1 MRRVS
6 CRTWGE
12 ITSQSTRA
20 ADQALPDI
28 KVNWP
33 PPGDCK
39 RPSVTPSQQEQLMS
53 VVVIKANLLN
63 AEHQRAI
70 VAMMDAYSQDPMGDG
85 KPLSDYARE
94 HLVAGLIAHP
104 TTIVFLVFENMSP
117 CGIATCFRGFSTFAA
132 KPLIN
137 VSDFYI
143 EPRLRGYGIGTKL
156 LMAIEHEAMTTGCC
170 RLTLEV
176 QQNNSVARAVY
187 GNFGFR
193 QAVYAADANGG
204 GSLYMVKQL
213 H

>member
-1 MRRVS
+1 MSV
-6 CRTWGE
+6 E
-12 ITSQSTRA
+12 IT
-20 ADQALPDI
+20 
-28 KVNWP
+28 
-33 PPGDCK
+33 
-39 RPSVTPSQQEQLMS
+39 
-53 VVVIKANLLN
+53 KANLRD
-63 AEHQRAI
+63 ADHQRII

-94 HLVAGLIAHP
+94 HLVTGLIEQP
-104 TTIVFLVFENMSP
+104 TTIVFLVFENKIP

-143 EPRLRGYGIGTKL
+143 ESRLRGKGIGKKL
-156 LMAIEHEAMTTGCC
+156 LMAIEHEAKTTGCC

-176 QQNNSVARAVY
+176 QQNNSVARTVY
-187 GNFGFR
+187 GNFGFQ

-204 GSLYMVKQL
+204 GSLYMVKHL